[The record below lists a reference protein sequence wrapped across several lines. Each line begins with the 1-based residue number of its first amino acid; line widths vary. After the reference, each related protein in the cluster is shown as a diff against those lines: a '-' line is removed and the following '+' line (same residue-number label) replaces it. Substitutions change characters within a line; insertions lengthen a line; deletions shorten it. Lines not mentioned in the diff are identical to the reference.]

1 MEQRSVDGKGKAVFA
16 TKSYGEGDLIF
27 EEAPLLTTNSDTAIT
42 QFASSS
48 LDEDN
53 AIKLP
58 SRISEQIKAASPAQF
73 QQLRHEKVRGMLM
86 SLACFCGSDPS
97 EELKKSLL
105 SLFHPD
111 DACAAI
117 PEIEANKLAGI
128 ALSAAKVMAKPGS
141 SLSGLIGTEEGSRE
155 AVQLMLVYS
164 CNSFEGGRIYR
175 DLSRVNHSCNPNAVV
190 VQGKNE
196 DESLLK
202 AACEMRPGDEISIS
216 YLGKYLFASFP
227 IRQQLLSEHKH
238 FTTSSDDRNDGNK
251 DMAARIPCPIEHPRG
266 RFLDEDVAYEEDLEV
281 TYAIP
286 SNGMAPED
294 RPLHS
299 PRSKELI
306 RVVTEGVTSKKKQ
319 GQAIVNMASVE
330 SKVFDRLEGGKKPSK
345 DLDEAEIDG
354 QFLQLASSICGAQHW
369 TTHFMTLDM
378 IEETLTALNET
389 LMNLGQDPK
398 NDEESMEEM
407 FVSIAEAADDIERAY
422 TFANA
427 LNLKLDPAHWLFDYT
442 IALARVLVSLGD
454 VKSQK
459 YASEWINRVDKYA
472 ASFENEGMQKVVV
485 ALRDA
490 WKRDGSDNKRKAE
503 TKSYENKKLKSG

>member
-1 MEQRSVDGKGKAVFA
+1 MEQRSIDGKGKAVFA
-16 TKSYGEGDLIF
+16 TKSYSEGDLIF
-27 EEAPLLTTNSDTAIT
+27 QEAPLLTTSSDTAST
-42 QFASSS
+42 QLASTR
-48 LDEDN
+48 EN
-53 AIKLP
+53 APIKLP
-58 SRISEQIKAASPAQF
+58 PQIAEQIKAASPARF
-73 QQLRHEKVRGMLM
+73 QQLRQEKVRGMVM
-86 SLACFCGSDPS
+86 SLASFCGSEPS
-97 EELKKSLL
+97 EELKESLL

-111 DACAAI
+111 DACTAI
-117 PEIEANKLAGI
+117 PEMEAKKLADI
-128 ALSAAKVMAKPGS
+128 ALSAAKTMAKPGS
-141 SLSGLIGTEEGSRE
+141 ALSRLLGTEEGSRE
-155 AVQLMLVYS
+155 ALRLMLVYS
-164 CNSFEGGRIYR
+164 CNSFEGGRIY
-175 DLSRVNHSCNPNAVV
+175 DNLSRVNHSCNPNAVV
-190 VQGKNE
+190 VQGENE

-202 AACEMRPGDEISIS
+202 AACDIRPGDEVCIS

-238 FTTSSDDRNDGNK
+238 FTTSSDERNNGNK

-294 RPLHS
+294 RPLHT

-319 GQAIVNMASVE
+319 GQTIVNMASVE

-378 IEETLTALNET
+378 VEETLAALNET
-389 LMNLGQDPK
+389 LMNLGRDPRK
-398 NDEESMEEM
+398 DEESMEEM

-422 TFANA
+422 TFAKN

-442 IALARVLVSLGD
+442 LALARVLVGLGD
-454 VKSQK
+454 AKSQK
-459 YASEWINRVDKYA
+459 YASEWVSRVDKYA
-472 ASFENEGMQKVVV
+472 AQFENEGMQKVVV

-490 WKRDGSDNKRKAE
+490 WKRDGSDGKRKAE
-503 TKSYENKKLKSG
+503 TKSDENKKLKSG